1 MADYEYIC
9 HFYLCI
15 KKYKNPLIEEKSYS
29 CILTL
34 NML

>member
-15 KKYKNPLIEEKSYS
+15 KKYKIPLTQEKSYS
-29 CILTL
+29 CILIPNVL
-34 NML
+34 